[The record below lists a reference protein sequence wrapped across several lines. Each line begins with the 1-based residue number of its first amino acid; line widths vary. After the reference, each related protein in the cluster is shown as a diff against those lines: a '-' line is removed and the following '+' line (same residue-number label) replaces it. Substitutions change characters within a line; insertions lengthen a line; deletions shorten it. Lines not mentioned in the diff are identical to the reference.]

1 MVSSLISGSLLFM
14 NLRVRKPPAYFCT
27 AGQMSADEAEKR
39 QEIDGRE
46 NLVYSARNC
55 VQFISL
61 RSFHRIIKL
70 CEEPV
75 MASDRQDLFRK
86 IPGVDRLLLDP
97 RLEEASSRSPR
108 TLLLKAIHLVLDQL
122 RDAIG
127 EGGDISKEDLELESV
142 ARRVLGELERISKP
156 SLRHVINATGVVV
169 HTNLGRSLMAE
180 SVLRRFRPLSGGYSN
195 LEYDLEAG
203 RRGSRYVHVE
213 ELLMELTGAEAAMV
227 VNNNAAAVLICLDT
241 LARGGEVVVSRGQLV
256 EIGGSF
262 RIPDVMRKSG
272 ATMVEVGT
280 TNKTHLSDYEQ
291 VIGPDTALLLKVHK
305 SNFQVVG
312 FTEDVPMTDLVD
324 LGKRY
329 NIPVM
334 EDLGS
339 GCLVDLSKYGLVKE
353 PTVQE
358 TLARGADV
366 ISFSGDKLLGGPQAG
381 IILGRKSIVDAIR
394 KNQLNRAL
402 RIDKLTLFALEE
414 TLRLYRDE
422 HTAVRLIP
430 TLRMMLGTYR
440 DMVRKAERL
449 RKMIGSP
456 GSRSFT
462 LEMEDGSS
470 RPGGGSLPLLELPT
484 RLLCLVPRERDAQ
497 FMERWLRAYD
507 PPIIVRIEKERVA
520 LDVRTIQSRE
530 FTTVAEAVR
539 SLAKTRG

>member
-1 MVSSLISGSLLFM
+1 M
-14 NLRVRKPPAYFCT
+14 A
-27 AGQMSADEAEKR
+27 AER
-39 QEIDGRE
+39 QE
-46 NLVYSARNC
+46 
-55 VQFISL
+55 
-61 RSFHRIIKL
+61 
-70 CEEPV
+70 
-75 MASDRQDLFRK
+75 LFRK

-97 RLEEASSRSPR
+97 RLEDVSSRHPR
-108 TLLLKAIHLVLDQL
+108 TLLLKAIHLTLDGV
-122 RDAIG
+122 RETIVKG
-127 EGGDISKEDLELESV
+127 KDIREEDLEVDRV
-142 ARRVLGELERISKP
+142 AEMVLKELERISRP
-156 SLRHVINATGVVV
+156 SLRPVINATGVVV

-195 LEYDLEAG
+195 LEYDLEQG
-203 RRGSRYVHVE
+203 KRGSRYVHVE
-213 ELLMELTGAEAAMV
+213 DLLVELTGAEAAMV

-241 LARGGEVVVSRGQLV
+241 LARGREVVVSRGQLV

-312 FTEDVPMTDLVD
+312 FTEDVPMTDLVE

-329 NIPVM
+329 GIPVM

-339 GCLVDLSKYGLVKE
+339 GCLVDLLKYGLVKE

-358 TLARGADV
+358 TLAQGADLV
-366 ISFSGDKLLGGPQAG
+366 SFSGDKLLGGPQAG
-381 IILGRKSIVDAIR
+381 IIVGRKSIVDAIR

-402 RIDKLTLFALEE
+402 RIDKLTLLALEE

-449 RKMIGSP
+449 RKMIGNP
-456 GSRSFT
+456 GSRSFKI
-462 LEMEDGSS
+462 EMEDGNS

-484 RLLCLVPRERDAQ
+484 RLLCLVPGKRDAQ

-507 PPIIVRIEKERVA
+507 PPIIARVEKERVV

-530 FTTVAEAVR
+530 FMTVAEAVR

>member
-1 MVSSLISGSLLFM
+1 
-14 NLRVRKPPAYFCT
+14 
-27 AGQMSADEAEKR
+27 
-39 QEIDGRE
+39 
-46 NLVYSARNC
+46 
-55 VQFISL
+55 
-61 RSFHRIIKL
+61 
-70 CEEPV
+70 
-75 MASDRQDLFRK
+75 
-86 IPGVDRLLLDP
+86 
-97 RLEEASSRSPR
+97 
-108 TLLLKAIHLVLDQL
+108 
-122 RDAIG
+122 
-127 EGGDISKEDLELESV
+127 
-142 ARRVLGELERISKP
+142 
-156 SLRHVINATGVVV
+156 
-169 HTNLGRSLMAE
+169 
-180 SVLRRFRPLSGGYSN
+180 
-195 LEYDLEAG
+195 
-203 RRGSRYVHVE
+203 
-213 ELLMELTGAEAAMV
+213 
-227 VNNNAAAVLICLDT
+227 
-241 LARGGEVVVSRGQLV
+241 V

-312 FTEDVPMTDLVD
+312 FTEDVPMTDLVE

-329 NIPVM
+329 GIPVM

-339 GCLVDLSKYGLVKE
+339 GCLVDLLKYGLVKE

-358 TLARGADV
+358 TLAQGADLV
-366 ISFSGDKLLGGPQAG
+366 SFSGDKLLGGPQAG
-381 IILGRKSIVDAIR
+381 IIVGRKSIVDAIR

-402 RIDKLTLFALEE
+402 RIDKLTLLALEE

-449 RKMIGSP
+449 RKMIGNP
-456 GSRSFT
+456 GSRSFKI
-462 LEMEDGSS
+462 EMEDGNS

-484 RLLCLVPRERDAQ
+484 RLLCLVPGKRDAQ

-507 PPIIVRIEKERVA
+507 PPIIARVEKERVV

-530 FTTVAEAVR
+530 FMTVAEAVR